1 MAEAG
6 LRTSCWRS
14 YKLRS
19 MAVSAWKQQA
29 EHLKNGYKMG
39 KEMQNGSDSCE
50 I

>member
-6 LRTSCWRS
+6 HRMCSWRS

-19 MAVSAWKQQA
+19 MTVSAWEQQA
-29 EHLKNGYKMG
+29 EHLENECKMG